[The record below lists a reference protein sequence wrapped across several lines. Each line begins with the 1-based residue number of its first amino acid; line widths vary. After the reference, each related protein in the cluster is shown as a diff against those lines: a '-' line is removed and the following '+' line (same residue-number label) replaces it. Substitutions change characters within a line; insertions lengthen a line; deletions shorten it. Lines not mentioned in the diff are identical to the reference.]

1 MKKQQYIIPAT
12 REVACDL
19 EEIFMNDPSVTG
31 STGGDYANEGSEDL
45 VKEEFQAEVYNVW
58 ENEW

>member
-19 EEIFMNDPSVTG
+19 EEIFMNDPSVTVTTD
-31 STGGDYANEGSEDL
+31 TGYEGEDPEDL
-45 VKEEFQAEVYNVW
+45 NVKAETEVYNVW